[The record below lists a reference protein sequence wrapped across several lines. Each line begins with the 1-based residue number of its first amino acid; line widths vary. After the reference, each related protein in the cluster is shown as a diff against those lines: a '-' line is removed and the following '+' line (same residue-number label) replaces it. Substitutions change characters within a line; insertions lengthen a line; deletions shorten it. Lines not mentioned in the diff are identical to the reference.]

1 MAVTDFLSTVGAT
14 DADMER
20 AYGFLLERGASATSR
35 EIAAHLIEWRIRA
48 EEKRLKDQVARQMP
62 IYQPKQMYAV
72 GQRIIFSALDDRAGE
87 IVKIRAG
94 ENSRLDPFQVI
105 AVQIEGEDKVREFA
119 AVYKVAHPLNEDR
132 APLLESLIEPS
143 AAIAQYGEQVRARLL
158 QRLSADKE
166 FVHIDDGWFLRGLLP
181 QIHAGHLNL
190 AEAAIEQTGDAQ
202 RPGELLKILDLPLE
216 KKSATIFALNHALA
230 NDARFDDVGS
240 ASDPRWYLTR
250 LEISEA
256 RERPA
261 ILESAPARALTLPT
275 DLETVATELQDE
287 TEMNGEANQ
296 RTFPPRDEVTL
307 VLTYPHRRAG
317 TLPLTSAVRGLLP
330 AFSRPRL
337 KINFIDANTG
347 DKFAGYA
354 VAHGQY
360 IAGLSHWFAA
370 RKLSPGAFVMLKRG
384 GDALT
389 MVLDYQAQRERALW
403 VRVAR
408 GINGKLTFAQERRPL
423 AHKYDEE
430 MLIVVGD
437 PIGIEAAAQAAREQ
451 RSLAMLLEEIFP
463 ELAKLSGAGRVHAKT
478 LYSAIN
484 LIRRAGPRAVLGAL
498 IESHALASVGGGY
511 FVLTDEARR

>member
-1 MAVTDFLSTVGAT
+1 MAVTDFWSTVGA
-14 DADMER
+14 ADGDIER
-20 AYGFLLERGASATSR
+20 AYGFLLERGASASSR

-48 EEKRLKDQVARQMP
+48 EEKRLKDQAARQMP
-62 IYQPKQMYAV
+62 IYQPKQAYAV
-72 GQRIIFSALDDRAGE
+72 GQRVIFSALDDRAGE
-87 IVKIRAG
+87 IVQVRAG
-94 ENSRLDPFQVI
+94 ENTRLDPFQVI
-105 AVQIEGEDKVREFA
+105 AVQIEGEESLREFA
-119 AVYKVAHPLNEDR
+119 AEYLVAHPLNEDR

-143 AAIAQYGEQVRARLL
+143 AAIAQYGDAVRARLL
-158 QRLSADKE
+158 QRLSVDKE

-202 RPGELLKILDLPLE
+202 RSGDLLKILDLPME

-230 NDARFDDVGS
+230 NDARFDDVGP
-240 ASDPRWYLTR
+240 ANDPRWYLTR
-250 LEISEA
+250 LEIAEA

-261 ILESAPARALTLPT
+261 ILEFAPARPITLPA
-275 DLETVATELQDE
+275 DLETVAAELQDE
-287 TEMNGEANQ
+287 AELNGDAKN
-296 RTFPPRDEVTL
+296 RALPSRDEITL

-317 TLPLTSAVRGLLP
+317 TLPLTPAVRGLLP
-330 AFSRPRL
+330 TFARPRL
-337 KINFIDANTG
+337 KIAFIDANTG

-354 VAHGQY
+354 VAHGHY
-360 IAGLSHWFAA
+360 IAGLSHWFNA
-370 RKLSPGAFVMLKRG
+370 RKLAPGAFVMLKRG
-384 GDALT
+384 GDPLT
-389 MVLDYQAQRERALW
+389 IVLDYQAQRERALW

-423 AHKYDEE
+423 AHKFDEE
-430 MLIVVGD
+430 MLIVIGD
-437 PIGIEAAAQAAREQ
+437 PIGIEAVAQVAREQ
-451 RSLAMLLEEIFP
+451 RSLAILLEEIFP

-498 IESHALASVGGGY
+498 TESRALSSVGGGY